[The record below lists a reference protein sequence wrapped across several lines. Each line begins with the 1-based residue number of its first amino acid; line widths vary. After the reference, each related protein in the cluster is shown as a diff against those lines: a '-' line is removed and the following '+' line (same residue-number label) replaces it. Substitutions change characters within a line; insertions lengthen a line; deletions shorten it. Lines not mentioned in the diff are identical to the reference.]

1 MTSGAIQNGVPTKVF
16 FLVIVADSCP
26 ETPKSANLTWPVALS
41 KMFAARTQVSVDRA
55 DASKVFHLTLDISM

>member
-16 FLVIVADSCP
+16 FLVIVADNWP

-41 KMFAARTQVSVDRA
+41 RMFAAGDRLVSIEPIYP
-55 DASKVFHLTLDISM
+55 KMFLLTFDISV